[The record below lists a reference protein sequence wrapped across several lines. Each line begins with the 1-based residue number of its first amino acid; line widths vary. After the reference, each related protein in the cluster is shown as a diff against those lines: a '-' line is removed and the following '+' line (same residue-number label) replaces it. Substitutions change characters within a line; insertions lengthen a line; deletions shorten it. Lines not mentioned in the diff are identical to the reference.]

1 MWPCFQAFCFFPPL
15 GVLPGENTS
24 VCLFKEVKAGIMC
37 NPMTPGAG
45 ALSLMLALL
54 FGWIF
59 SLSTISSMHLWKA
72 TRQAALA
79 RGRTEQIAISAAH
92 SRMAGDRPLLHSPS
106 QRQHIYSYLQHFL
119 QPHLCARTSHSGA
132 SSGTGRGYI
141 KAFSRTRSPL
151 FSSHS
156 TSVGTSSRT

>member
-1 MWPCFQAFCFFPPL
+1 MFPGFFFSPGGTSRGRCFF
-15 GVLPGENTS
+15 

-37 NPMTPGAG
+37 NPMAPGAG
-45 ALSLMLALL
+45 ALGLMLALL
-54 FGWIF
+54 FCWIF
-59 SLSTISSMHLWKA
+59 SLSTLSSMHLWKA

-79 RGRTEQIAISAAH
+79 RGRTEQRAISAAH

-119 QPHLCARTSHSGA
+119 QLHLCARTSHSGA

-156 TSVGTSSRT
+156 TSVGTSLRA